1 MCSSVQMNYLA
12 VDKVSGFQIE
22 QQMCNFSNLGQSLQW
37 TQLPKKFMRFDGI
50 HRCVYNTG
58 RNGIEAN
65 TLDRNSIASV
75 TDSKPALVRFARLPG
90 TPAIGWL
97 TNDVEMLTTC
107 PNFWRRICAT
117 ASCDT

>member
-1 MCSSVQMNYLA
+1 MPSCCATLVDPQDFLASPLAGMCSYVQMNGLA

-22 QQMCNFSNLGQSLQW
+22 QQICNFSNLGQSLQW

-65 TLDRNSIASV
+65 TLDRKFN
-75 TDSKPALVRFARLPG
+75 RQG
-90 TPAIGWL
+90 
-97 TNDVEMLTTC
+97 
-107 PNFWRRICAT
+107 
-117 ASCDT
+117 SCDGLQACLG